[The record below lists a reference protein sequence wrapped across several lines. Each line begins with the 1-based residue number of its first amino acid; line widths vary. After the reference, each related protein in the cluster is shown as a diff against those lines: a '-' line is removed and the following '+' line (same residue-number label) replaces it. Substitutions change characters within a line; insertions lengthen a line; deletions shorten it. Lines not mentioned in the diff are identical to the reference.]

1 MNARKVLEKA
11 LGGSKNIRFADL
23 VALVEALGF
32 SLSRTNGSH
41 HIIQHPDIQDMIN
54 LQSVNGKAKPYQI
67 RQVLDIFEG
76 YGLTLE
82 QAEGQTVD
90 TETEEQP

>member
-23 VALVEALGF
+23 MALVEALGF
-32 SLSRTNGSH
+32 SLSRINGSH
-41 HIIQHPDIQDMIN
+41 HIFQHPDIQEMIN
-54 LQSVNGKAKPYQI
+54 LQNVNGKAKPYQI
-67 RQVLDIFEG
+67 RQVLSIIEE

-82 QAEGQTVD
+82 RGEDPLAD
-90 TETEEQP
+90 AETEEQP